1 MTENPKNIPVPGVDF
16 ADEEVNLA
24 DLFVKIRVFAGAVLK
39 NWYWVILIGGL
50 MGLWSYRSTS
60 KIKRIYTGSV
70 SFLIEDKKEED
81 NTGDYASLDVGI
93 AEKKALKYN
102 WDKIKQ
108 LSLSKRVVHEA
119 LFDTIILDGTMDYL
133 GNHLINI
140 YELDDYWASF
150 DSTLV
155 GVRFSHDTIS
165 RFDYREK
172 AALAGAYR
180 KIALG
185 EQHFCYTTY
194 DEDSGIFKITT
205 TTIHEGLT
213 IAITKAVYKELS
225 DYYIEVE
232 TERQMEIYRLTS
244 AATDSL
250 RKALFASQ
258 MGLLKFED
266 TNLGLARKQYEAQ
279 KLILETEVQQF
290 RVAFGE
296 SFSNLQSVEMAL
308 RNTIPFIHTLDLP
321 IEPLKSF
328 QPSPTSSAI
337 NGIIMGAILAI
348 IFFISRK
355 ILSDIFEQV
364 TDEIKKVE
372 EESDGQELESEE
384 VLE

>member
-1 MTENPKNIPVPGVDF
+1 MTENPKNAPIPGVDF

-24 DLFVKIRVFAGAVLK
+24 DLFVKIRAFASAVLK
-39 NWYWVILIGGL
+39 NWYWVLLLGIL
-50 MGLWSYRSTS
+50 MGVWSYRSTS

-108 LSLSKRVVHEA
+108 LSLSKRVVHGA
-119 LFDTIILDGTMDYL
+119 LFDTVMLDGKMDFL

-140 YELDDYWASF
+140 YELDDYWATF
-150 DSTLV
+150 DTSLV
-155 GVRFSHDTIS
+155 GVRFTHDSIS
-165 RFDYREK
+165 TFDYREK

-213 IAITKAVYKELS
+213 IAITKAVYHNLS

-232 TERQMEIYRLTS
+232 TERQMEIFRLTS

-250 RKALFASQ
+250 RKALYASQ
-258 MGLLKFED
+258 IGLLKFED
-266 TNLGLARKQYEAQ
+266 TNMGLARKQYEAK

-328 QPSPTSSAI
+328 QPSPTSAAI
-337 NGIIMGAILAI
+337 NGGIMGAILAI
-348 IFFISRK
+348 VFFISRK

-364 TDEIKKVE
+364 SDEIENVGK
-372 EESDGQELESEE
+372 ELEENESESE
-384 VLE
+384 ATLE